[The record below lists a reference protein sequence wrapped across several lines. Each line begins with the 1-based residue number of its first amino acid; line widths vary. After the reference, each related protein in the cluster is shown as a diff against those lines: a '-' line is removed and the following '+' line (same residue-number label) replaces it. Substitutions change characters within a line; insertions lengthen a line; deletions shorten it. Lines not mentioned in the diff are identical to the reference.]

1 MSHHLTQCFYRTIRS
16 YHINTSLSLLIG
28 PLALS
33 SGLEYILITSKAFSV
48 FHLKAS
54 SKHPGQFQYFISKL
68 LQNIQDNFRRPFD
81 SLVVISSQSIFTIF
95 RAFSIFS
102 SYNIFPI
109 SKTLSIIKIFYSL
122 QEHQT
127 YCNWSSSNAIQKGF
141 YKVACI
147 VMDLPSEPSTPE
159 CNQQNQHA
167 IPAPVPFLLAPPA
180 NPFAIAGSSCNIVPP
195 ANPLPNNQQDPFAIA
210 GSSCNID
217 GPALTPGTVVA
228 NICAQLADGPQ
239 LASSS
244 TALQHPVAVG
254 RRAVRDLFD
263 QAARVPAPPPLN
275 NRWLQGRNVTPPL
288 SELPLHIGRR
298 AVTALQVQAAAL
310 PLQQAPFLN
319 PQIIPA
325 LPILPLDHIPIPPIV
340 PVPMDEDAL
349 PLPHIPEPAEPVPPP
364 PGPPGPL
371 PLGCIA

>member
-1 MSHHLTQCFYRTIRS
+1 MQ
-16 YHINTSLSLLIG
+16 
-28 PLALS
+28 
-33 SGLEYILITSKAFSV
+33 
-48 FHLKAS
+48 
-54 SKHPGQFQYFISKL
+54 
-68 LQNIQDNFRRPFD
+68 FRRHSIRV
-81 SLVVISSQSIFTIF
+81 SLFC
-95 RAFSIFS
+95 
-102 SYNIFPI
+102 
-109 SKTLSIIKIFYSL
+109 LL
-122 QEHQT
+122 
-127 YCNWSSSNAIQKGF
+127 
-141 YKVACI
+141 VACI

-159 CNQQNQHA
+159 RNRQNVRAQDHQQRLVMTPHTERRRLRHDGVSQQHA
-167 IPAPVPFLLAPPA
+167 ISAPVPFLLAPPA
-180 NPFAIAGSSCNIVPP
+180 NPFAIAGSSRNIVPP

-228 NICAQLADGPQ
+228 NIRAQLADGPQ

-275 NRWLQGRNVTPPL
+275 NRWLWGRNVAPPL

-298 AVTALQVQAAAL
+298 AVTALQVQAAGL
-310 PLQQAPFLN
+310 PLQQAPSQN

-325 LPILPLDHIPIPPIV
+325 LPILPLDHVPIPPID

-349 PLPHIPEPAEPVPPP
+349 PLPHIPEPVEPVPPP

-371 PLGCIA
+371 PLASCSHIIWEQ